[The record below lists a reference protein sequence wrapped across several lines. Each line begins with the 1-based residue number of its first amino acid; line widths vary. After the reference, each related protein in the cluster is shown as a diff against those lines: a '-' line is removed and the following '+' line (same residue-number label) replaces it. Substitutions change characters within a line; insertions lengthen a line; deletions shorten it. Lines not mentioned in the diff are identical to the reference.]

1 MIRFVLQRL
10 AFAIPTLFAVVT
22 ATFFLLR
29 LAPGGP
35 FDGDRELA
43 PEVRASLDAR
53 YGLDKSLPEQ
63 FISYIAGLLRGDFGP
78 SFRYKDVAVSDIIA
92 DQLPV
97 SLTIGALALVLAA
110 GLGVSLGALMAARH
124 NSWFDRTST
133 GVMSA
138 LIAVPSFVTAPLLAL
153 VFGVLLG
160 WLPVGGWNA
169 GNPLNLILP
178 VVALGL
184 PNAAYIARLT
194 RASVLETLSADHVIV
209 ARAKGLSP
217 STVMRRHVLPPAML
231 PVVSYVG
238 PIAVMVLTG
247 SVVIEKIFGLPG
259 TGLAF
264 LNGALNRDYT
274 LVMGLVVVYAGLIVL
289 VNLLTDLA
297 YGALNPALRV
307 GK

>member
-1 MIRFVLQRL
+1 MIRFILRRL
-10 AFAIPTLFAVVT
+10 AFAIPTLFAVVA

-35 FDGDRELA
+35 FDGDRELT
-43 PEVRASLDAR
+43 PEVRSALDAR

-63 FISYIAGLLRGDFGP
+63 FISYIGGLLRGDFGP

-97 SLTIGALALVLAA
+97 SLTIGMLALIVAV
-110 GLGVSLGALMAARH
+110 GLGVILGIAMATRH
-124 NSWFDRTST
+124 NSTFDRAST
-133 GVMSA
+133 GIISA

-153 VFGVLLG
+153 FFGVMLG
-160 WLPVGGWNA
+160 WLPVGGWN
-169 GNPLNLILP
+169 GGHPLNLVLP
-178 VVALGL
+178 VMALGI

-209 ARAKGLSP
+209 ARAKGLRA

-231 PVVSYVG
+231 PVISYVG
-238 PIAVMVLTG
+238 PVAVMVLTG

-307 GK
+307 SK

>member
-1 MIRFVLQRL
+1 MIRFILRRL
-10 AFAIPTLFAVVT
+10 AFAVPTLFAVVA

-35 FDGDRELA
+35 FDGDRELT
-43 PEVRASLDAR
+43 PEVRSALDAR

-63 FISYIAGLLRGDFGP
+63 FISYIGGLLRGDFGP

-97 SLTIGALALVLAA
+97 SLTIGMLALIVAV
-110 GLGVSLGALMAARH
+110 GLGVILGIAMATRH
-124 NSWFDRTST
+124 NSTFDRAST
-133 GVMSA
+133 GIISA

-153 VFGVLLG
+153 FFGVMLG
-160 WLPVGGWNA
+160 WFPVGGWN
-169 GNPLNLILP
+169 GGHPLNLVLP
-178 VVALGL
+178 VMALGI

-209 ARAKGLSP
+209 ARAKGLRA
-217 STVMRRHVLPPAML
+217 STVMRRHVLPQAML
-231 PVVSYVG
+231 PVISYVG
-238 PIAVMVLTG
+238 PVAVMVLTG

-307 GK
+307 SK